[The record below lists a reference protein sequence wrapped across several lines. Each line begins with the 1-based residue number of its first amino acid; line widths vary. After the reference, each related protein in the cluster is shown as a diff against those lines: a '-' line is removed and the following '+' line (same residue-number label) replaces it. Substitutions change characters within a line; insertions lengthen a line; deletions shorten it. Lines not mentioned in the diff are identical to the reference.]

1 MLIVLKNPDYN
12 ILSTGKHDLS
22 NYHGNF
28 LLATQMHENLRAAH
42 SSYILEGN
50 ISWAEIN
57 KCRRDKSGWIP
68 RPEDGDWEGSEE
80 SFCVSTRSL
89 GEYPVLVRLR
99 PADTQTAVPTA
110 GRFTMI
116 LF

>member
-28 LLATQMHENLRAAH
+28 FLATQMHEILRAAH

-57 KCRRDKSGWIP
+57 KCRHDKSGWIP

-80 SFCVSTRSL
+80 SFLC
-89 GEYPVLVRLR
+89 
-99 PADTQTAVPTA
+99 QH
-110 GRFTMI
+110 
-116 LF
+116 